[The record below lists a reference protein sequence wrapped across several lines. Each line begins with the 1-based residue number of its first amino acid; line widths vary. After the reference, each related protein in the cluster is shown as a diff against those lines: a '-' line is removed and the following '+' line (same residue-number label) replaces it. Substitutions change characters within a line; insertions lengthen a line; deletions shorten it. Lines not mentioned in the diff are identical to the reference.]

1 MDRGAWWAAV
11 HGVAKS
17 WTRLSDF
24 TFNFHFHALEKE
36 MSTHSSVL
44 AWESQGWGSLVGCRL
59 GGHTES
65 DTTEMTT
72 ATTWHAESYFPNQ
85 GLNLSPLTWNL
96 GALIS
101 GPPGKSPACI
111 FNSPHSSDL
120 CSITFP
126 ADLCVHGQRN
136 NSMLSKEHTAGS
148 SSLAGAHHLVNYRQ
162 VEVPAKKAFQLLLWC
177 LMNQD
182 ILC

>member
-1 MDRGAWWAAV
+1 MA
-11 HGVAKS
+11 
-17 WTRLSDF
+17 
-24 TFNFHFHALEKE
+24 
-36 MSTHSSVL
+36 THSSVL
-44 AWESQGWGSLVGCRL
+44 AWESQGRGSLVGCRL

-65 DTTEMTT
+65 YTTEAII

-120 CSITFP
+120 CSITFL
-126 ADLCVHGQRN
+126 ADLRVHGQRN

-148 SSLAGAHHLVNYRQ
+148 SSLSLELIIWWITGRWRFQ
-162 VEVPAKKAFQLLLWC
+162 PKAFQLLLWC

>member
-1 MDRGAWWAAV
+1 
-11 HGVAKS
+11 
-17 WTRLSDF
+17 
-24 TFNFHFHALEKE
+24 
-36 MSTHSSVL
+36 
-44 AWESQGWGSLVGCRL
+44 
-59 GGHTES
+59 
-65 DTTEMTT
+65 MTT

-162 VEVPAKKAFQLLLWC
+162 VEVPAKGLSTPPVVSDESRYFVLDAGYEYNLCGVFWLLNFLWV
-177 LMNQD
+177 LKYVHY
-182 ILC
+182 ITAS